1 MKKQLVTTFV
11 AFVLAAVAVWAQDA
25 ETFSLTV
32 GGSKRLDLPFAIE
45 NYRLTPQG
53 KVTVEELNKKQL
65 NVTGTALGDCSL
77 FVMGGGLTREY
88 RISVKSNINNIL
100 KRLRTDLD
108 TVPELDISINE
119 DIIVI
124 HGTVSNTENWRL
136 FQKVLPMY
144 PGVKNFAQF
153 RPSAETLLNLKKML
167 QDAGFVF
174 AEEGTKPGLGQI
186 SMNIT
191 PDAVV
196 ISGELCSQQQV
207 AQINQILS
215 TQTWLA
221 VGETAPNEAAGRV
234 RGIVNLNVI
243 ETPLQVDIVYVGV
256 TDSDAERIGSKAPTA
271 NFNMN
276 WLFDLIHGRKDENS
290 SITFG
295 SNMQQTLGFLAQNGI
310 TRTYEAGHVTFL
322 NHDEKGGKL
331 HTGGTVSVKVSGM
344 NSGALQ
350 DIDYG
355 LTITV
360 KGGLVDAN
368 KVKLDLSIENTSLVT
383 TTGDAYTRAVDSTQQ
398 TIHCGLNKTVVLAG
412 SRKISQ
418 SAEKSGLPVLRNTPV
433 LKWFVSEDGKNKSE
447 TRLLILACPRL
458 ASIDNTVEIEIPVSQ
473 ETAPTYKEAKG
484 DLKEDIKKKDEEKAW
499 YKRWFGK

>member
-1 MKKQLVTTFV
+1 MKKQLFTTFV

-243 ETPLQVDIVYVGV
+243 ET
-256 TDSDAERIGSKAPTA
+256 
-271 NFNMN
+271 
-276 WLFDLIHGRKDENS
+276 
-290 SITFG
+290 
-295 SNMQQTLGFLAQNGI
+295 
-310 TRTYEAGHVTFL
+310 
-322 NHDEKGGKL
+322 
-331 HTGGTVSVKVSGM
+331 
-344 NSGALQ
+344 
-350 DIDYG
+350 
-355 LTITV
+355 
-360 KGGLVDAN
+360 
-368 KVKLDLSIENTSLVT
+368 
-383 TTGDAYTRAVDSTQQ
+383 
-398 TIHCGLNKTVVLAG
+398 
-412 SRKISQ
+412 
-418 SAEKSGLPVLRNTPV
+418 
-433 LKWFVSEDGKNKSE
+433 
-447 TRLLILACPRL
+447 
-458 ASIDNTVEIEIPVSQ
+458 
-473 ETAPTYKEAKG
+473 
-484 DLKEDIKKKDEEKAW
+484 
-499 YKRWFGK
+499 

>member
-1 MKKQLVTTFV
+1 MKKQLFTTFV

-32 GGSKRLDLPFAIE
+32 GGSKRLDLPFAVE

-65 NVTGTALGDCSL
+65 NVTGTALGECSL

-88 RISVKSNINNIL
+88 RITVKSNINTIL

-119 DIIVI
+119 DLIVI
-124 HGTVSNTENWRL
+124 HGTVSNPENWRL

-153 RPSAETLLNLKKML
+153 RPSAETMLNLKKML

-186 SMNIT
+186 SMNIA

-196 ISGELCSQQQV
+196 ISGELCSQSQIN
-207 AQINQILS
+207 QINQILS

-221 VGETAPNEAAGRV
+221 VGDTAPSEAAGRV

-290 SITFG
+290 TITFG

-360 KGGLVDAN
+360 KGGLVDPN

-398 TIHCGLNKTVVLAG
+398 SSQCGLNKTVVLAG
-412 SRKISQ
+412 SRKIAQ

-458 ASIDNTVEIEIPVSQ
+458 ASADNAVEIEIPVSQ
-473 ETAPTYKEAKG
+473 ETAPTYNEAKG

>member
-1 MKKQLVTTFV
+1 MKKQLFTTFV

-276 WLFDLIHGRKDENS
+276 WLFDLIHGRKEEGS
-290 SITFG
+290 TITFG

-310 TRTYEAGHVTFL
+310 TRT
-322 NHDEKGGKL
+322 
-331 HTGGTVSVKVSGM
+331 
-344 NSGALQ
+344 
-350 DIDYG
+350 
-355 LTITV
+355 
-360 KGGLVDAN
+360 
-368 KVKLDLSIENTSLVT
+368 
-383 TTGDAYTRAVDSTQQ
+383 
-398 TIHCGLNKTVVLAG
+398 
-412 SRKISQ
+412 
-418 SAEKSGLPVLRNTPV
+418 
-433 LKWFVSEDGKNKSE
+433 
-447 TRLLILACPRL
+447 
-458 ASIDNTVEIEIPVSQ
+458 
-473 ETAPTYKEAKG
+473 
-484 DLKEDIKKKDEEKAW
+484 
-499 YKRWFGK
+499 